1 MNHIITN
8 ATELGQGDIQTLET
22 ATAIVHLNTPTTVT
36 TTTLPMATPNRSAAC
51 DVCGKIFSRYNL
63 ERHKRTHR
71 GEKLFTCAICTRS
84 FSQKSHLTVHERIHT
99 GERPFKCNICGCAF
113 SRKDYLVRHTRTQHS
128 GKVYTINNQTVAT
141 PVIPPAK
148 QQRAKKS
155 QNTVNMTVNHIMPQP
170 QPQPTTNSTFQQQ
183 QQQQQQQQPSLQA
196 PPTTVQES
204 PPAPFDCEECWKEYT
219 QSQQQQQQ
227 QQQQQNTS
235 RNANKFNNQGIP
247 LPCTY
252 VCDICGKAFPEPN
265 KLTTHRKTHT
275 RPKIFICDVCQKAFS
290 RRDHLNVH
298 KRIHSGE
305 RPFKCEVCGYA
316 FTRIDHLMRH
326 KRPNKGMRKLSC
338 VPRMVIDTPTGDGSP
353 PTADDDSNNT
363 QAAVSAA
370 VSAAVAAA
378 AATAPTTIVVPSHQV
393 NSLTPNGQGTTITT
407 LTNVPHHVT
416 VQPLYHANISQ
427 QIAVPFHPQQLD
439 VATMQIYTTK

>member
-8 ATELGQGDIQTLET
+8 ATELGQCDMQTLET
-22 ATAIVHLNTPTTVT
+22 ATAIVHLNTPTPVT
-36 TTTLPMATPNRSAAC
+36 TNTLPMATPNRSAAC
-51 DVCGKIFSRYNL
+51 DICGKIFSRYNL

-71 GEKLFTCAICTRS
+71 GEKLFSCVICARN

-128 GKVYTINNQTVAT
+128 GKVYTINNQTVTT
-141 PVIPPAK
+141 PVMPPAK

-155 QNTVNMTVNHIMPQP
+155 QNTVNVTVNQAMP
-170 QPQPTTNSTFQQQ
+170 QPQPTTNSTYH
-183 QQQQQQQQPSLQA
+183 QQPLNPSPA
-196 PPTTVQES
+196 PQELS
-204 PPAPFDCEECWKEYT
+204 SAPFDCEECWKEYT
-219 QSQQQQQQ
+219 QSQLQQQHSSG
-227 QQQQQNTS
+227 T
-235 RNANKFNNQGIP
+235 ANKFNNQGIL
-247 LPCTY
+247 LPCPY
-252 VCDICGKAFPEPN
+252 VCDICGKAFPEN
-265 KLTTHRKTHT
+265 AKLTTHRKTHT
-275 RPKIFICDVCQKAFS
+275 RPKIFICDVCKKAFS

-338 VPRMVIDTPTGDGSP
+338 VPRMVIDTTTGDGSP
-353 PTADDDSNNT
+353 STAEDDTNGTT
-363 QAAVSAA
+363 QAVVSAA

-378 AATAPTTIVVPSHQV
+378 TAPTTIVVPPHQI
-393 NSLTPNGQGTTITT
+393 NSIPPNGQGTTITT

-416 VQPLYHANISQ
+416 VQPLYHASISQ
-427 QIAVPFHPQQLD
+427 QIAVPFHPQELD
-439 VATMQIYTTK
+439 VTTMQIYTTK